1 MSHLDGVLEQV
12 SLEEPWALVEAFSTL
27 PRWRPQDVNEAA
39 DVIAGRLKSFGV
51 PVTVHEPRLYLSI
64 PYQAS
69 VEFDGRVFKA
79 KTPSYSKSV
88 PEGVTGQLVYTQGT
102 NASTLAAFFSAN
114 LSEEA
119 IASGALRGKIVLTEG
134 FSIPQK
140 AATLEKAGAAAVI
153 TINPGQDIHWAICT
167 PIWGTPGL
175 SSLEVKPNIP
185 VLSVNYPDGQELI
198 QAAERGETVTIKTD
212 LDEGWFVQ
220 KVPVVEIPGAGEDF
234 VLLHGH
240 YDSWDVGVGDNAT
253 GDATLLEIARVLWPA
268 RKNLKRGVR
277 IAWWPGHSTG
287 RYAGS
292 TWYADTFAH
301 DLDQHCVAQV
311 NCDSPGCR
319 WATEFSHVSWMPEM
333 EGFGKSIVR
342 DVAGLDSNGSRPP
355 RAGDWSF
362 NNIGITGLFMLSS
375 TMPEA
380 LRKEKGYYAVG
391 GCGGNIAWHT
401 ENDLIDIADRD
412 IMLRDIKVYLGV
424 VYGLATIDILPMDW
438 RSAASSFRVTADRY
452 QAALGDRMS
461 LAPTFAAL
469 DRLDQALSRFYS
481 AVDAGAVSADRA
493 NSTIRL
499 LSRVLVPLDHAR
511 DPRFVHDAA
520 LPVEPLP
527 TLALAARVKDL
538 PVESVPFALVELVRG
553 QNRVVGALSEA
564 VRLLGEAEP
573 QETKK

>member
-1 MSHLDGVLEQV
+1 MSHFDGVLEQV
-12 SLEEPWALVEAFSTL
+12 SLTEPWALVETFSTL
-27 PRWRPQDVNEAA
+27 PRWRPQDVNQAA
-39 DVIAGRLKSFGV
+39 DLIAERLTSFGV
-51 PVTVHEPRLYLSI
+51 PVTLHEPKLYLSI
-64 PYQAS
+64 PYEAS
-69 VEFDGRVFKA
+69 VELNGRKFKA
-79 KTPSYSKSV
+79 KTPSYSNSV
-88 PEGVTGQLVYTQGT
+88 PNGVTGELIYTQGT
-102 NASTLAAFFSAN
+102 NAATLAGFFSAN

-119 IASGALRGKIVLTEG
+119 ISSGALRGKIVLTEG

-140 AATLEKAGAAAVI
+140 ASTLEKAGAAAVI
-153 TINPGQDIHWAICT
+153 TINPGQDVHWAICT

-185 VLSVNYPDGQELI
+185 VLSVNHPDGQLLI
-198 QAAERGETVTIKTD
+198 EAAERGESVTIRTH
-212 LDEGWFVQ
+212 LDEGWFTQ
-220 KVPVVEIPGAGEDF
+220 KVPVVEIPGATEDF

-253 GDATLLEIARVLWPA
+253 GDATLLEIARVLWAA
-268 RKNLKRGVR
+268 RRSLKRGVR

-333 EGFGKSIVR
+333 ETFGKSIIR
-342 DVAGLDSNGSRPP
+342 DVAGLDSNGARPP

-362 NNIGITGLFMLSS
+362 NNIGVTGLFMLSS

-401 ENDLIDIADRD
+401 ENDLIDIADKD
-412 IMLRDIKVYLGV
+412 IMLRDIKVYLGA
-424 VYGLATIDILPMDW
+424 VYGLATVDILPIDW
-438 RSAASSFRVTADRY
+438 RTAATSLRATADRY

-461 LAPTFAAL
+461 LAATFAAL
-469 DRLDQALSRFYS
+469 DKLDQALSRFYP
-481 AVDAGAVSADRA
+481 AVNAGAIPVDRA

-511 DPRFVHDAA
+511 DPRFLHDAA

-538 PVESVPFALVELVRG
+538 PAESIPFALVELVRG

-564 VRLLGEAEP
+564 ARLLAEAEP